1 MTLQTR
7 DAQVP
12 DVCDIRDVIA
22 SGTHMTFTV
31 VQIGGESEK
40 VLGTVWASA
49 EAEARMIAIDLHH
62 TSENEE
68 RELPLTQFN

>member
-1 MTLQTR
+1 
-7 DAQVP
+7 
-12 DVCDIRDVIA
+12 
-22 SGTHMTFTV
+22 MTFTV
-31 VQIGGESEK
+31 VQVGGESEK

-68 RELPLTQFN
+68 KLIVRRTEERELPLTQFN